1 LALKDWGYVDL
12 PMSKINAVFLASAA
26 IGSLSRVFVDWLH
39 YPANPIIW
47 PFLVDG
53 SYYVDGLLLS
63 FMAVLPAFL
72 IVATI
77 AGANTAAIVAR
88 ALNKSG
94 YSFWLVFSNPAKVL
108 SLIME
113 SRGKAN

>member
-1 LALKDWGYVDL
+1 
-12 PMSKINAVFLASAA
+12 
-26 IGSLSRVFVDWLH
+26 LSNIFVDWLH
-39 YPANPIIW
+39 HPANPIFW
-47 PFLVDG
+47 PFFVDG

-63 FMAVLPAFL
+63 FMAVLPASM

-77 AGANTAAIVAR
+77 SAAIMAAVIAR
-88 ALNKSG
+88 ALDKSG

-113 SRGKAN
+113 SLGKAN